1 ALEPARLGV
10 PSSSEALE
18 AVIDIPG
25 PVEVET
31 VRSARWSV
39 TRAGLI
45 NLDDP
50 KAEAAGLEDG
60 PEPIEVYFH
69 ALRHPTRGVFILDTG
84 VERAFASDPEHAAV
98 RGWFRSLSGVG
109 TLQVEV
115 DLASWLER
123 QPAPLGGVFLS
134 HLHLDHVLGLP
145 DVPPATPLYVG
156 PGEAGATG
164 FMNMF
169 TQSITDR
176 MLEQHAPLSELRFEP
191 DPSQRFAGVLDVF
204 ADGSVWA
211 LHVPGHTPG
220 SMAFVARTP
229 RGPVLLTSDACHTRF
244 GWENEV
250 EPGTF
255 SSDGPLSEQSLAALE
270 QLAARHPA
278 LDVRLGHQALPPR
291 QAGALTAAH

>member
-1 ALEPARLGV
+1 MPEKSMIAGAVLVAALGVGLVGASGCRATTHALEPARLGV

-18 AVIDIPG
+18 AVIDRPG

-31 VRSARWSV
+31 ERSARWSV

-123 QPAPLGGVFLS
+123 QPAPL
-134 HLHLDHVLGLP
+134 
-145 DVPPATPLYVG
+145 
-156 PGEAGATG
+156 
-164 FMNMF
+164 
-169 TQSITDR
+169 
-176 MLEQHAPLSELRFEP
+176 
-191 DPSQRFAGVLDVF
+191 
-204 ADGSVWA
+204 
-211 LHVPGHTPG
+211 
-220 SMAFVARTP
+220 AR
-229 RGPVLLTSDACHTRF
+229 
-244 GWENEV
+244 
-250 EPGTF
+250 
-255 SSDGPLSEQSLAALE
+255 
-270 QLAARHPA
+270 
-278 LDVRLGHQALPPR
+278 
-291 QAGALTAAH
+291 